1 MADRTLVNRTNTGA
15 TRSPSWVPQE
25 PQFYA
30 PLRTSIF
37 NTYGK
42 GLTTYSRASVA
53 TVFDHEGIM
62 RDVLSGE
69 ARFQGARRVENLY
82 TYSQDISNAV
92 WTAVSCTKQSN
103 VTTAPDGTLT
113 GDRVQTNASTALME
127 MFQNLDVVA

>member
-1 MADRTLVNRTNTGA
+1 MADRTIVNRTNTGA
-15 TRSPSWVPQE
+15 TRLPSWVPQE

-30 PLRTSIF
+30 PLRTNIF

-42 GLTTYSRASVA
+42 GLTTYSRASTA

-69 ARFQGARRVENLY
+69 ARFQGARRVQNLY
-82 TYSQDISNAV
+82 GYSQDLSNAV
-92 WTAVSCTKQSN
+92 WTNINCGKQSN
-103 VTTAPDGTLT
+103 VITAPDGTMT
-113 GDRVQTNASTALME
+113 GDRVMTNAVTALME